1 MKLISTQLNG
11 ISFSYIVPDSKKIIF
26 QKFISGKIIN
36 SVVDSNRKQELLEW
50 KQKIAKIIFI
60 PLNGMFSSDKQYA
73 ISLSLRFSSIL
84 HGNAKLD
91 VENYI
96 KPIIDGIATGLFCP
110 NNLDPSQITKFNYD
124 DSNFN
129 KLFIEKL
136 DDCNSVDEG
145 LIITIS

>member
-1 MKLISTQLNG
+1 
-11 ISFSYIVPDSKKIIF
+11 
-26 QKFISGKIIN
+26 
-36 SVVDSNRKQELLEW
+36 
-50 KQKIAKIIFI
+50 
-60 PLNGMFSSDKQYA
+60 MFSSDKQYA